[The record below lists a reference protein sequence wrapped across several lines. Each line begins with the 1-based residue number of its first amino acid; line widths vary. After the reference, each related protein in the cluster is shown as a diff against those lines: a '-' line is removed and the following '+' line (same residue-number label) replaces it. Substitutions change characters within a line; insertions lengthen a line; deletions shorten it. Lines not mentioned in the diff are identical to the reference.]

1 MNIKKLQLENFKCFE
16 HLEIDF
22 EDIPGLYQIK
32 GNIGSGKSSMAEGI
46 LYSIYGTINGKKNGD
61 LIRWGT
67 KHGKTHISL
76 TSKGHEI
83 VIDRELNSYGQSPMT
98 VFIDGEPMACPD
110 KRFMQNM
117 LETEYLDVTRQV
129 MELLCVISFNNFTS
143 LSQMNTK
150 TTRMFLDNVL
160 GLDLVTTYQD
170 NAKELA
176 ATHNLAASRDKI
188 QIEALQNERRRGTM
202 LPGSPEGD
210 MNEVQNSITN
220 LKKSIQNLKNEASEA
235 EKKLKEQAVQFQDQR
250 QMIVAKKAEITA
262 IGKRLAGEI
271 KFIERG
277 KCPTCGADID
287 QSHLETKKKERDLL
301 RESLKDQ
308 STLEA
313 NCNAKLKTIEAK
325 VNSIHVDLANKTKA
339 LEEDMK
345 QQNNVLALLKVSEEI
360 KKFKEERLAALEEEL
375 SQLQKTYNE
384 NEMKSSKY
392 SELSSIIGTTIRS
405 KIMEGIVPVINKYCK
420 LLSESVGMDFYPTF
434 DSEFDCS
441 IHRGSTEVSRTSLS
455 TGQGKMVDTII
466 ILAILVSIAKHV
478 NCNIALLDE
487 LMSNLDNEARSQL
500 LFVIR
505 QYMKD
510 KTILIVSH
518 QELDRTTLDGVIKV
532 TRDANNSASLIIEK
546 FTK

>member
-16 HLEIDF
+16 RLEIDF

-202 LPGSPEGD
+202 LPGSPAGD
-210 MNEVQNSITN
+210 VNEVQNSITN

-308 STLEA
+308 NTLEA
-313 NCNAKLKTIEAK
+313 NCNAKLKTIEAE
-325 VNSIHVDLANKTKA
+325 VNGIHVDLANKTKA

-345 QQNNVLALLKVSEEI
+345 QQNNVLALLKASEEI

-392 SELSSIIGTTIRS
+392 SELSSIISTTIRS

-420 LLSESVGMDFYPTF
+420 LLSESVGMDFYPAF

-441 IHRGSTEVSRTSLS
+441 IHRGNTEVSRASLS

-518 QELDRTTLDGVIKV
+518 QELDRATLDGVIKV
-532 TRDANNSASLIIEK
+532 TRDANNSASLSIEK

>member
-76 TSKGHEI
+76 TSKGYEI

-150 TTRMFLDNVL
+150 TTRIFLDNVL

-210 MNEVQNSITN
+210 VNEVQNSITN

-308 STLEA
+308 NTLEE
-313 NCNAKLKTIEAK
+313 NCNAKLKTIEAE

-345 QQNNVLALLKVSEEI
+345 QQNNVLALIRASEEI
-360 KKFKEERLAALEEEL
+360 KKFKEGRLAALEEEL

-420 LLSESVGMDFYPTF
+420 LLSESVGMDFYPAF

-441 IHRGSTEVSRTSLS
+441 IHRGNTEVSRASLS

-518 QELDRTTLDGVIKV
+518 QELDRATLDGVIKV
-532 TRDANNSASLIIEK
+532 TRDANNSASLSIEK

>member
-110 KRFMQNM
+110 KRFMQNV

-150 TTRMFLDNVL
+150 TTRMFLNNVL

-170 NAKELA
+170 NAKDLA
-176 ATHNLAASRDKI
+176 AAHNLAASRDKI
-188 QIEALQNERRRGTM
+188 QIEALQNGRRRGTM

-220 LKKSIQNLKNEASEA
+220 LKKSIQNLKNEASGA

-313 NCNAKLKTIEAK
+313 NCNAKLKTIEAE

-345 QQNNVLALLKVSEEI
+345 QQNTTLALLKASEEI

-420 LLSESVGMDFYPTF
+420 LLSESVGMDFYPAF
-434 DSEFDCS
+434 NSEFDCS
-441 IHRGSTEVSRTSLS
+441 IHRGSTEVSRASLS

-518 QELDRTTLDGVIKV
+518 QELDRATLDGVIKV
-532 TRDANNSASLIIEK
+532 TRDANNSASLSIEK

>member
-1 MNIKKLQLENFKCFE
+1 MHIKKLQLENFKCFE

-22 EDIPGLYQIK
+22 DDIPGLYQIK

-46 LYSIYGTINGKKNGD
+46 LYAIYGTINGKKNGD

-67 KHGKTHISL
+67 KHGKTHITL

-98 VFIDGEPMACPD
+98 IFVDGEPMACPD
-110 KRFMQNM
+110 KRFMQNV

-176 ATHNLAASRDKI
+176 AAHNAAASNAKVH
-188 QIEALQNERRRGTM
+188 IEALQNEKQRGTM
-202 LPGSPEGD
+202 LQEKPAGD
-210 MNEVQNSITN
+210 MDEVQNCITN
-220 LKKSIQNLKNEASEA
+220 LKKSIQNLKDEASEA
-235 EKKLKEQAVQFQDQR
+235 EKKLKEQSTQFNDQR
-250 QMIVAKKAEITA
+250 QKIVTKKAEITA
-262 IGKRLAGEI
+262 IGKKLAGEI
-271 KFIERG
+271 KFIEQG

-308 STLEA
+308 NTLEA
-313 NCNAKLKTIEAK
+313 DCNMKLKEIDNK
-325 VNSIHVDLANKTKA
+325 VEIIHKDLANKTKI
-339 LEEDMK
+339 LEEDLK
-345 QQNNVLALLKVSEEI
+345 QQNNTMALIRASEEI

-384 NEMKSSKY
+384 NETKSSKY
-392 SELSSIIGTTIRS
+392 FELSSIIGTTIRA

-420 LLSESVGMDFYPTF
+420 LLSESVGMDFYPAF

-441 IHRGSTEVSRTSLS
+441 IHRGSTEVSRASLS

-466 ILAILVSIAKHV
+466 ILAILVSIARHV

-500 LFVIR
+500 LFVIK

-518 QELDRTTLDGVIKV
+518 QELDKTTLDGVIKV